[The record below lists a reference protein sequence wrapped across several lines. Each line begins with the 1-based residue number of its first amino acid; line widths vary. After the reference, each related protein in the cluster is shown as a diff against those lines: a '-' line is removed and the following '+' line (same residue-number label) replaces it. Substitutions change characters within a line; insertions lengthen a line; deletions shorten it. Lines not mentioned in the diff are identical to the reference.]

1 MIEIICCILE
11 SHIKDFEVKL
21 NEGVDPSI
29 MLQEQTNANL
39 VAVLAKLIEKS
50 ERQKDLLEDGIYS
63 KADYIKRNAK
73 TQSEIEMVKKKIDEI
88 KIEKPIDYNEKI
100 EYFSKAVEMMRTAS
114 ADPAALN
121 KLLKSIIEKI
131 EYKSTTNTAR
141 IKASNLRGGW
151 DSNQFNIDI
160 FLRL

>member
-1 MIEIICCILE
+1 
-11 SHIKDFEVKL
+11 
-21 NEGVDPSI
+21 
-29 MLQEQTNANL
+29 
-39 VAVLAKLIEKS
+39 
-50 ERQKDLLEDGIYS
+50 
-63 KADYIKRNAK
+63 
-73 TQSEIEMVKKKIDEI
+73 MVKKKIDEI

-141 IKASNLRGGW
+141 ITASNLRGGW